1 MVGLRSFEVLTE
13 AALKN
18 DRGLWIAVPD
28 IDFRGARA

>member
-1 MVGLRSFEVLTE
+1 MVGPRSFEVLTE

-18 DRGLWIAVPD
+18 DREFWIAVPD